1 MAFGDNAIDFVEAK
15 LDTAI
20 GRAEQMHPTKAQ
32 FTLQGRTSRHLRFKK
47 MPIKGKL
54 HYYRMLTQPM
64 SAVRVEKYPTAITEE
79 FPIGRDFA
87 YTEYALSHDLLSMF
101 KATGKWN
108 LQRELKGQTDNLS
121 VAKLAVQIMSFM
133 GQNFSDRVNTQMFTS
148 SNCAMGT
155 VAQIYDADGSTFT
168 GASGHASAYIAIN
181 GPISRFQRG
190 MVLDIYN
197 SDGTT
202 WKNRVVVQGV
212 IYGDDGPPDGSG
224 GVVASI
230 GPGIICEPCDAA
242 GAVESTAWNAVEA
255 PDNAGDYLALSGE
268 FSTTTPKGFPG
279 IPDFF
284 DRTIDCHYHA
294 SAGTLTAV
302 DREAVGYEYLN
313 PMVITP
319 SGASAGSEVTFS
331 MEDHFAQLE
340 DTMPYFV
347 DFGRANRNIGDGLEG
362 PEEKIV
368 VGSAMTFVTPIEIAN
383 YVARTYAGDTLR
395 FSATAASSL
404 SEAKRKEL
412 FGHVGFEGI
421 VFHSASLPPIGFMGD
436 PNCTPYRG
444 YLLEPQSFQMLVFG
458 TAPGDGEQVNIDYL
472 KHAGSRLWP
481 VYGDT
486 NKTGTFYVQVH
497 GFTSCGLT
505 NDQPMASVAFNHI
518 KSDRQ

>member
-1 MAFGDNAIDFVEAK
+1 MAHGDNALDFVEAK

-20 GRAEQMHPTKAQ
+20 GRAEVMHPTKAQ

-64 SAVRVEKYPTAITEE
+64 SAVRVEKYPTAVTEE
-79 FPIGRDFA
+79 FPIAQDFA

-108 LQRELKGQTDNLS
+108 LQRELKGQEDNLS
-121 VAKLAVQIMSFM
+121 VAKLAVQIMTFM
-133 GQNFSDRVNTQMFTS
+133 GRNFADRVNTQMFTS
-148 SNCAMGT
+148 SNCSMGT
-155 VAQIYDADGSTFT
+155 VAQIYDADGSAF
-168 GASGHASAYIAIN
+168 SGSSGYATAYLAVN

-190 MVLDIYN
+190 MVLDIYD

-202 WKNRVVVQGV
+202 KNATVVVQGV

-224 GVVASI
+224 DVVAGI
-230 GPGIICEPCDAA
+230 GPGILVHTCDAA
-242 GAVESTAWNAVEA
+242 GATGTTTWDSVAA
-255 PDNAGDYLALSGE
+255 PAATDYLALSGE

-294 SAGTLTAV
+294 SAGALTAV

-368 VGSAMTFVTPIEIAN
+368 VGSAMTFVTTVEIAN

-436 PNCTPYRG
+436 PNCKPYRG

-458 TAPGDGEQVNIDYL
+458 TAPGDGEAVNIDYV
-472 KHAGSRLWP
+472 KHAGSRIHP
-481 VYGDT
+481 VTGDT
-486 NKTGTFYVQVH
+486 NGTPTFYVQVA

-505 NDQPMASVAFNHI
+505 NDQPMANVEFRHI